1 MKHKIIHCSLPLSM
15 SLAALPRFHP
25 LFEPNPARLTAVS
38 VEVKD
43 FVLRFK
49 SLNQHL
55 REASLLSRLKTLGWT
70 SLHLD
75 ENILPAVQHS
85 GLASKLCSTTK

>member
-1 MKHKIIHCSLPLSM
+1 M

-38 VEVKD
+38 AEVKD
-43 FVLRFK
+43 FVLQFK

-55 REASLLSRLKTLGWT
+55 REASLLSRLKTLGWI

-75 ENILPAVQHS
+75 ENILPVVQNS
-85 GLASKLCSTTK
+85 GVWHQNCVQPTE